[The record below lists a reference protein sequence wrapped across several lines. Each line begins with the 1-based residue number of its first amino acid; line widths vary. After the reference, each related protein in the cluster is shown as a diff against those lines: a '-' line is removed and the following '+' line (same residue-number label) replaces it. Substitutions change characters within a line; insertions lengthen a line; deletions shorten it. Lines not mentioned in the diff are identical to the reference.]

1 MIIKNKDDC
10 QEQIDYLS
18 DLLERD
24 FSDEKKSLIERELK
38 CLYSGKKGEDSSAYY
53 LDFDFKKTK
62 NWMVV
67 HDLRLEHDGN
77 VAQIDHLIIGRMMD
91 VYVLESK
98 NFNYGVSISD
108 EGDFSYFYNN
118 RPFSIPSPIAQN
130 ERHIKLLDRY
140 LTDNDLL
147 PKRLGITLRP
157 KYRNIILVSPNSR
170 LTKPKKGL
178 YDCSSVMKGDKF
190 LERFKKDLTTDSAI
204 ESVIGISKVISQ
216 DSLKLFTEKLALH
229 HKPITINYKA
239 KFGLDDDVAEKEPSS
254 VQEVKAEYDV
264 DAPECPKCKKTMV
277 KREAKKGKNIGNEFW
292 GCSDFPKCRGVVKIE
307 SEVVKNEKPD
317 ITTTEETPSCPKC
330 DGEMVKRL
338 TKKGDKA
345 GIEFWGCKKF
355 PKCRGVVSIT

>member
-10 QEQIDYLS
+10 QDQIDYLS
-18 DLLERD
+18 DLFERD

-53 LDFDFKKTK
+53 LDFDFKKSK
-62 NWMVV
+62 NWHVI
-67 HDLRLEHDGN
+67 HDLRIEHDGD

-118 RPFSIPSPIAQN
+118 RPFAIPSPIAQN
-130 ERHIKLLDRY
+130 ERHIKLLDRF

-157 KYRNIILVSPNSR
+157 KYRNIILVSPTSR

-190 LERFKKDLTTDSAI
+190 LERFKKDMNTDVTV
-204 ESVIGISKVISQ
+204 ENVLSVSKVISQ
-216 DSLKLFTEKLALH
+216 NNLKLFAEKLALH
-229 HKPITINYKA
+229 HQPVTINYKA
-239 KFGLDDDVAEKEPSS
+239 KFSLDTTKTTDKVAETIT
-254 VQEVKAEYDV
+254 EYHV
-264 DAPECPKCKKTMV
+264 DTPECPRCKKSMV
-277 KREAKKGKNIGNEFW
+277 KRSAKKGKNIGNEFW
-292 GCSDFPKCRGVVKIE
+292 GCSDFPKCKGVIKIDKE
-307 SEVVKNEKPD
+307 IAPKEKPKVVAVGK
-317 ITTTEETPSCPKC
+317 TPSCPKC

-345 GIEFWGCKKF
+345 GKEFWGCKKY